1 MITMMLRC
9 TVSLMLLGLV
19 ACSSPALT
27 PYQQQLLNNEQPV
40 SYRAKDSGRLLR
52 CLYERRAE
60 RAARY
65 RQSAA
70 ALALGSAIMTW
81 RSEGAS
87 AHPDGIMYQSDTA
100 LQQQCQQALSSGA
113 LNTP

>member
-1 MITMMLRC
+1 MTTIMLRC
-9 TVSLMLLGLV
+9 TASLMLLGLV

-27 PYQQQLLNNEQPV
+27 PYQQQLNSEQAA
-40 SYRAKDSGRLLR
+40 SYHAKDSGRLLR

-60 RAARY
+60 RADRY

-70 ALALGSAIMTW
+70 ALALGSAIMTGL
-81 RSEGAS
+81 SERAS
-87 AHPDGIMYQSDTA
+87 AHPNGIMYQSDVA
-100 LQQQCQQALSSGA
+100 LLQQCQQAFSSGE

>member
-1 MITMMLRC
+1 MTTIMLRC
-9 TVSLMLLGLV
+9 TASLMLLGLV

-27 PYQQQLLNNEQPV
+27 PYQQQLLNSEQAA

-60 RAARY
+60 RADRY

-70 ALALGSAIMTW
+70 ALALGSAIMTGL
-81 RSEGAS
+81 SERAS
-87 AHPDGIMYQSDTA
+87 AHPNGIMYQSDAA
-100 LQQQCQQALSSGA
+100 LQQQCQQAFSSGE